1 MSRTFRREP
10 DSSPSKGASSTSA
23 RGPGSIPGSLERYY
37 NDDPEAVAI
46 YEREVK
52 QMLAEDLGAGE
63 A

>member
-1 MSRTFRREP
+1 VGP
-10 DSSPSKGASSTSA
+10 DEGGVVHI
-23 RGPGSIPGSLERYY
+23 GPESWQRPGFWERYY